1 MAKRKTTKK
10 PTATIDPDA
19 RRSQWLKG
27 LLEICIL
34 GVLSSG
40 EAYGYEL
47 LQRLD
52 HAGLGTIKG
61 GTLYPRLA
69 ALEAAGL
76 VNVEWR
82 AGDGGPGRKY
92 YNLTPLGRSTRIE
105 AAEEFKQFSTVVQSL
120 IAGDVQTK
128 AST

>member
-1 MAKRKTTKK
+1 MAPRKSKK
-10 PTATIDPDA
+10 KAAVPVDPDA

-34 GVLSSG
+34 GVLSGG

-52 HAGLGTIKG
+52 EAGLGSIKG

-69 ALEAAGL
+69 ALEASGL
-76 VNVEWR
+76 VEVEWR

-92 YNLTPLGRSTRIE
+92 YHLTPLGQSTRIE
-105 AAEEFKQFSTVVQSL
+105 AAAEFHQFSTVVHGL
-120 IAGDVQTK
+120 IAGDTQRKTS
-128 AST
+128 A